1 LLADSGFHASHE
13 SWGEGL
19 PLGVHTQVVIESLV
33 LEKHV
38 LVSPLRGHKLRIHSD
53 LADELL
59 GASQLNRLVHGVDS
73 IESLSCRHLLQSFLQ
88 VERGR
93 VLYGGHVR
101 RSRFKAKL
109 RWEDRLLHPG
119 SILRVIR
126 VVRESHRP
134 GEVRL
139 NSEVREALEHS
150 RIHGLRNLVRQTVL
164 EEVKTVLAIQAILGD
179 DIGRVDSVAEELDA
193 DAWGHVLSRVV
204 DLSRRA
210 ETNEAIVASSEH
222 TGVRMVSQAD
232 PGGLGH
238 VADAVEGFFAAVKL
252 ITLLIEGRSW
262 FDLEVLTRVPVSALR
277 VSCNLLPDD
286 FMLGRARQGKV
297 FGALGHPVVRNLLI
311 NN

>member
-13 SWGEGL
+13 SGSEGL
-19 PLGVHTQVVIESLV
+19 PLGAQAQVVIESLV

-38 LVSPLRGHKLRIHSD
+38 LVSPLRSHKLRIHSD

-59 GASQLNRLVHGVDS
+59 GAAHLKGLVHGIDTV
-73 IESLSCRHLLQSFLQ
+73 ESLSCRHLLQRLLQ

-93 VLYGGHVR
+93 VLYRGRVR

-109 RWEDRLLHPG
+109 RWEDGLLHPG
-119 SILRVIR
+119 SVLRVVR

-139 NSEVREALEHS
+139 NGEVREALEHG

-164 EEVKTVLAIQAILGD
+164 EEVKTVLAIQAVLGD
-179 DIGRVDSVAEELDA
+179 NIGRVDTVAEELDA
-193 DAWGHVLSRVV
+193 DAWRHVLLRVV
-204 DLSRRA
+204 DLSGRA
-210 ETNEAIVASSEH
+210 ETNEAIVASAEH
-222 TGVRMVSQAD
+222 AGVRMVSQAD

-238 VADAVEGFFAAVKL
+238 VADAVEGFFAAVEL
-252 ITLLIEGRSW
+252 VTLLIEGRSR
-262 FDLEVLTRVPVSALR
+262 FDLEVLARVPVTALR
-277 VSCNLLPDD
+277 VRRNLLPDD
-286 FMLGRARQGKV
+286 FMLGCARQGEV
-297 FGALGHPVVRNLLI
+297 FGALGHPVVRNVLI